1 MGDPKPQPA
10 LKNTQSSRARSC
22 CRKLK
27 ACCCEHKL
35 WSPLNKNRTTA
46 RRCTRR
52 SANSRTRCIWSHLD
66 VLTGDPLVHDTAN
79 RAELELELY
88 TKFTKNQSNQDRF
101 TQDFGPRSPHIMSD
115 PRTRSLKDQEFTIDF
130 AIFGKP

>member
-35 WSPLNKNRTTA
+35 LLPLIKLQAAWLPDHRNRTTA

-79 RAELELELY
+79 RAELELY
-88 TKFTKNQSNQDRF
+88 TKFNKN
-101 TQDFGPRSPHIMSD
+101 
-115 PRTRSLKDQEFTIDF
+115 
-130 AIFGKP
+130 

>member
-1 MGDPKPQPA
+1 MGDPKPQRA

-27 ACCCEHKL
+27 ACCFKL
-35 WSPLNKNRTTA
+35 QAAWLPDHRNRTTA

-79 RAELELELY
+79 RAELELELC
-88 TKFTKNQSNQDRF
+88 TKFTKNKSNQDRF
-101 TQDFGPRSPHIMSD
+101 TQDFGPQSPHIMS
-115 PRTRSLKDQEFTIDF
+115 KQIQEQDL
-130 AIFGKP
+130 

>member
-35 WSPLNKNRTTA
+35 LPPMNKSSCRPPGYQITEIKQRPDDA
-46 RRCTRR
+46 
-52 SANSRTRCIWSHLD
+52 LD
-66 VLTGDPLVHDTAN
+66 AQPTV
-79 RAELELELY
+79 
-88 TKFTKNQSNQDRF
+88 
-101 TQDFGPRSPHIMSD
+101 GPDAYGHTSMC
-115 PRTRSLKDQEFTIDF
+115 
-130 AIFGKP
+130 